1 MLLYH
6 ERSTNIA
13 LRRATFR
20 APSRAEIYKNIA
32 MSSYMSIVECQLLN
46 SLRRATLLTPSQ
58 AKVLG
63 TLQLP
68 SQTTNY
74 NNSELAYYRQIGI
87 ISRATSV
94 ELHADCRATSVEPHV
109 DCRTTS
115 VELHADCRTTS
126 LSYIACSKTGQSFG
140 RTLQLQVK
148 RRIKAR

>member
-20 APSRAEIYKNIA
+20 APSRAKIYRNIA
-32 MSSYMSIVECQLLN
+32 MSSYMSTVECQLLN

-87 ISRATSV
+87 ISLSIPVFLCAKKFRDKGDSGLFYPGDDVATL
-94 ELHADCRATSVEPHV
+94 ELLAQS
-109 DCRTTS
+109 
-115 VELHADCRTTS
+115 
-126 LSYIACSKTGQSFG
+126 GQS
-140 RTLQLQVK
+140 RETS
-148 RRIKAR
+148 